1 MSDTQTPRHHKIMYN
16 VQKITQFEE
25 HKALT
30 KCRHLQ
36 RNKHLQLN
44 QAYNIKHTHT
54 HVRASRKSHNMEFI
68 VSCTCFPIE
77 NVMKIKYM
85 IGKYVNYLNNLRY
98 TLFPIVCLGDTT
110 CDVVCN
116 DNLICQQISFSILG
130 FKVRVI

>member
-1 MSDTQTPRHHKIMYN
+1 MSPSAKKQTFTTKPSLQHK
-16 VQKITQFEE
+16 
-25 HKALT
+25 
-30 KCRHLQ
+30 
-36 RNKHLQLN
+36 
-44 QAYNIKHTHT
+44 KHTHT
-54 HVRASRKSHNMEFI
+54 YVRASRKSHNMEFI
-68 VSCTCFPIE
+68 VSCICFPIE

-130 FKVRVI
+130 FKVRVIYCLKGLLDFGQLMGICHGSL